1 MLSFLAPYRLLIGL
15 TAAAAVLGYV
25 GVLKLEVASL
35 RATQAM
41 LEHDVADALGK
52 FGACRARLTNI
63 LEARESDATV
73 PDDLDGFTIPPGWML
88 DATPD

>member
-15 TAAAAVLGYV
+15 TAAAGVLGYV
-25 GVLKLEVASL
+25 GVLKFEVAAL

-52 FGACRARLTNI
+52 FGACRARLNNI

-73 PDDLDGFTIPPGWML
+73 PDDLDSYTVPLDWLL
-88 DATPD
+88 DANPD